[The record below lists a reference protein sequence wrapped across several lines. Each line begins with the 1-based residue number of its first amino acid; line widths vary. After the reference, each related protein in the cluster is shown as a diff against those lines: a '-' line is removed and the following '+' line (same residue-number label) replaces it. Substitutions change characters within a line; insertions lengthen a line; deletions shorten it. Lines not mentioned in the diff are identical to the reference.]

1 MSTTLTSKIS
11 PADTTTVRRIL
22 AAIDGSDNSK
32 KASTVALRVAERLGA
47 ELIILNVLPGI
58 TYLGALA
65 SRAPIPQSTYDQY
78 FIYADERANEIVNEQ
93 VALAKDKVANV
104 KGLVIRTQYT
114 IVEEIISI
122 AEREKVDLIV
132 MGTRGLGGFK
142 KLLMGSVSSG
152 VVNHAHC
159 SVLVVR

>member
-1 MSTTLTSKIS
+1 MSKTVVSKSSSAESATI
-11 PADTTTVRRIL
+11 RHIL
-22 AAIDGSDNSK
+22 VAIDGSDNSK
-32 KASTVALRVAERLGA
+32 KASAVALRLAEKVGA
-47 ELIILNVLPGI
+47 ELVILNVLPGI

-65 SRAPIPQSTYDQY
+65 SRAPIPQNTYDQY
-78 FIYADERANEIVNEQ
+78 FNYADKKANEIVDEQ
-93 VALAKDKVANV
+93 VSLAKGKVVNV

-114 IVEEIISI
+114 IVEEIVSI
-122 AEREKVDLIV
+122 AEREKVDMIV

-152 VVNHAHC
+152 VVSHAHC

>member
-1 MSTTLTSKIS
+1 
-11 PADTTTVRRIL
+11 
-22 AAIDGSDNSK
+22 
-32 KASTVALRVAERLGA
+32 
-47 ELIILNVLPGI
+47 VLPGI

>member
-47 ELIILNVLPGI
+47 EIIILNVLTGI
-58 TYLGALA
+58 TYIGALA

>member
-93 VALAKDKVANV
+93 VALAKDKVAKV